1 MADNIVCWKC
11 GADLADLPQPFG
23 RRDECRS
30 CKADLHVCRMCEF
43 YDTRS
48 NNSCREPVAE
58 DVLDKERSNFCGYY
72 KARPGTYTDQKDK
85 VAEQARDELESLF
98 GGTGEGGSVDTRSDA
113 DKAREALEDLFS
125 PGKGVDKNEQ

>member
-23 RRDECRS
+23 RRDECPS
-30 CKADLHVCRMCEF
+30 CKIDLHVCRMCEF

-58 DVLDKERSNFCGYY
+58 DVLDKERSNFCDYY
-72 KARPGTYTDQKDK
+72 KARWEAYT
-85 VAEQARDELESLF
+85 
-98 GGTGEGGSVDTRSDA
+98 
-113 DKAREALEDLFS
+113 
-125 PGKGVDKNEQ
+125 